1 MTLFFILAAIAII
14 SAFGVIFNRNVVHSA
29 LSLLVN
35 FCVLAVLYFTL
46 NAQFL
51 GIAQILVYAGA
62 IVVLF
67 LFVVMLLGAELGE
80 PFSAWITWRN
90 GIMVVLGL
98 VLLTVI
104 GTAVFE
110 YSPSGARGDFTQ
122 EVVAQLGQTQA
133 VAAALFTDYLLP
145 FQLVA
150 VLLSVGVVGVVWLA
164 QHQQRQKMREVVAVL
179 DETWPKESEYNK
191 AQDSLRVNW
200 LKRQEP
206 FDFDWVDIVQADDK
220 DVERFVTQIGNDTDD
235 WRSSRYR
242 QIRCHV
248 AATSDLSENTL
259 RVLRNMFAEVKVGPR
274 WQDD

>member
-1 MTLFFILAAIAII
+1 MTLFLILAAIAII
-14 SAFGVIFNRNVVHSA
+14 AAFGVIFNRNVVHSA

-35 FCVLAVLYFTL
+35 FSALAALYFTL

-80 PFSAWITWRN
+80 PVSDWITWRN

-98 VLLTVI
+98 ILLTVI

-110 YSPSGARGDFTQ
+110 YFPGGARGDFTQ
-122 EVVAQLGQTQA
+122 ETVAQFGQTQA
-133 VAAALFTDYLLP
+133 VAAALFTDYLLS

-164 QHQQRQKMREVVAVL
+164 QFHQRQKMREVVAVL
-179 DETWPKESEYNK
+179 DATWPKESDYNK
-191 AQDSLRVNW
+191 EQDSLRVNW
-200 LKRQEP
+200 LKRQET
-206 FDFDWVDIVQADDK
+206 FDFDRVDIVQVDDE

-242 QIRCHV
+242 QMRCRV
-248 AATSDLSENTL
+248 AAKSDLSENTL
-259 RVLRNMFAEVKVGPR
+259 RILRDMFAEVKVSQR